1 MSGRATRLVRP
12 RPKARRYH
20 AQRGT
25 FESFAAGLRDEI
37 DVDALG
43 AELRSIVRETMRPA
57 QASVWLQP
65 PDIRT

>member
-1 MSGRATRLVRP
+1 MSVHGAGLVHRRP
-12 RPKARRYH
+12 EARRYH

-25 FESFAAGLRDEI
+25 FESYAAGLRDEI

-65 PDIRT
+65 PDI